1 MSNNSDISTTGGNEY
16 RQGNN
21 HTITPIIQNV
31 SINQTLNNLEQL
43 EETELNL
50 SNRGLTDLNIQI
62 FNFTLLEDLDL
73 SNNQLT
79 SLPTEIG
86 NLGEL
91 VNLYL
96 SNNQLTSLPTE
107 IGNLGELKY
116 LDLSNNQL
124 TSLPPVIWNLDLEQL
139 NLSNNQLTSL
149 PEIPENRSLLSF
161 DLGTN
166 PYLQRLPDS
175 IVNLSVIDFTDPGR
189 LVHNSPQPI
198 IDDSDRNNSSIGTD
212 HPPGA

>member
-1 MSNNSDISTTGGNEY
+1 MGNSNKNLSRSENRLGSGSVS
-16 RQGNN
+16 Q
-21 HTITPIIQNV
+21 IIQNV
-31 SINQTLNNLEQL
+31 SINQTLNNLGQL

-50 SNRGLTDLNIQI
+50 SNRGLTRLNIRI
-62 FNFTLLEDLDL
+62 FDFTLLEDLDL

-86 NLGEL
+86 NLGVL
-91 VNLYL
+91 VNLDL

-107 IGNLGELKY
+107 ISNLRELKN
-116 LDLSNNQL
+116 LDLSYNQL
-124 TSLPPVIWNLDLEQL
+124 TSLPPVIWNLNLEQL

-149 PEIPENRSLLSF
+149 PEIPENRSLIYF

-166 PYLQRLPDS
+166 PYLRRLPNS
-175 IVNLSVIDFTDPGR
+175 IVNLSVMYFTDPGN

-198 IDDSDRNNSSIGTD
+198 IDDSDINNSSIGTGP
-212 HPPGA
+212 PPGA